1 MLDKDLLPD
10 IEGLLDCDEWNDDH
24 SAFIKQGE
32 CNGKPMWFVCSADG
46 EKIAATDNR
55 EFAFIVAKQNDLD
68 PFSVH

>member
-10 IEGLLDCDEWNDDH
+10 IEGLLAEDEWNDDH
-24 SAFIKQGE
+24 SAFIRQGE
-32 CNGKPMWFVCSADG
+32 YNGKQMWLVCSADG

-68 PFSVH
+68 PYSVH